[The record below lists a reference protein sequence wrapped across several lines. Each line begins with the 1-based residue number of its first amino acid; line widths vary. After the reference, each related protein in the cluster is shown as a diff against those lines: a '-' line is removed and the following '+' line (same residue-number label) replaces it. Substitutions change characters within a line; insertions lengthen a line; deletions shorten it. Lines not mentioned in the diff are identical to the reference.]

1 MWGHTLPWVQ
11 DGTALGLYG
20 PRTVRVLEDGT
31 GLLAGLYVLVDDTCL
46 DHAVLAENTIVL

>member
-1 MWGHTLPWVQ
+1 MQ
-11 DGTALGLYG
+11 DGSALGLYG